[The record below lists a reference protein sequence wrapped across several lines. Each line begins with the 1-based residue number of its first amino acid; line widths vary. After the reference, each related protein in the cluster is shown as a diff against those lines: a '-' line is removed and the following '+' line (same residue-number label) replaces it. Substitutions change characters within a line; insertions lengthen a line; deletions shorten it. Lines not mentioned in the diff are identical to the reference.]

1 MKPFVLLHQIYIL
14 PSSIQSNLSRNHSQQ
29 IACLAS
35 CGLITT
41 REKAGVFGRVWRV
54 SAQGLTT
61 LKEQGFL

>member
-1 MKPFVLLHQIYIL
+1 MKPFDVLHQIYLL
-14 PSSIQSNLSRNHSQQ
+14 PCSIQSNLSREHSQQ

-41 REKAGVFGRVWRV
+41 REKVGVFGRVWRV
-54 SAQGLTT
+54 TALGLTT

>member
-1 MKPFVLLHQIYIL
+1 MKPYVLLHQIYIL

-54 SAQGLTT
+54 SEQGLTT